1 MRDENLKK
9 KSVCPACSNGEAKF
23 AGKKNGHSIF
33 YCRRCLTLYSSNDAE
48 DAPPAFDYEDY
59 YEGHDNS
66 TPEFAARRLDEIVK
80 TFEPFRQNN
89 RLLDV
94 GCGAGSM
101 LEAGLKNNW
110 QAEGVEVSKSG
121 VDYLHSKGFKFFF
134 GTLQEAKFPDNHF
147 DVITAVEILEHIPAP
162 QGLLEEIARILRSG
176 GLFFA
181 TTPHSKGISARLL
194 GTRWST
200 IAPPEHIHLFSTKG
214 LKLLL
219 EKSGFKQVKISTQGV
234 NPFEI
239 IHVLRNGDS
248 TNSSG
253 EKTFDRN
260 QTGFQLNAYLS
271 ESPSKKLI
279 KNSVNSLLSLTRLGD
294 SLKIWAQK

>member
-1 MRDENLKK
+1 MKQENFSKEIP
-9 KSVCPACSNGEAKF
+9 CPACLNREGKF
-23 AGKKNGHSIF
+23 VGKKNGHSIF
-33 YCRRCLTLYSSNDAE
+33 YCRRCMTLYSRNDG

-80 TFEPFRQNN
+80 SFESFRQNN

-110 QAEGVEVSKSG
+110 RAEGIEVSKSG
-121 VDYLHSKGFKFFF
+121 VDYLQSKGFKVFF
-134 GTLQEAKFPDNHF
+134 GFLQDAKFPDNHF
-147 DVITAVEILEHIPAP
+147 DVITAVEILEHIPEP
-162 QGLLEEIARILRSG
+162 QNILKEIARILRPG
-176 GLFFA
+176 GIFWA
-181 TTPHSKGISARLL
+181 TTPHSKGASARLL

-200 IAPPEHIHLFSTKG
+200 IAPPEHIHLFSAKG

-219 EKSGFKQVKISTQGV
+219 EKSGFNKINIQTQGV

-239 IHVLRNGDS
+239 IHVLKNGDS
-248 TNSSG
+248 NNNKE
-253 EKTFDRN
+253 EKKFDRN

-271 ESPSKKLI
+271 ESPGKKLI